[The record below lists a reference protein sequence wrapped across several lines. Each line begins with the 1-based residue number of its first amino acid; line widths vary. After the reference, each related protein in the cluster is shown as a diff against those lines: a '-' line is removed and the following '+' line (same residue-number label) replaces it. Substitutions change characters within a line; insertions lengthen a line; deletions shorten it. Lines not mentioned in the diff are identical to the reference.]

1 LEYNA
6 NLCLQRVVLMGSELG
21 AVVIGVIGITGVGL
35 VASGLVKW
43 PFSIILLTVLYV
55 VIVLHGFYTTRRLS
69 A

>member
-1 LEYNA
+1 VRL
-6 NLCLQRVVLMGSELG
+6 ELG
-21 AVVIGVIGITGVGL
+21 AIAIGVIGIAGVSL

-55 VIVLHGFYTTRRLS
+55 VIVLHGFYTTRRLN

>member
-1 LEYNA
+1 VRLEA
-6 NLCLQRVVLMGSELG
+6 G
-21 AVVIGVIGITGVGL
+21 AIAIGLIGIAGVGL
-35 VASGLVKW
+35 VASGIVKW